1 LEFGI
6 TRFVRAFI
14 GVAPHAQKACAF
26 DVKGIAMKS
35 EELRQTMRLLA
46 KVLADPRIEPDQGE
60 QLRCA
65 KRELA
70 MVLRSGKLDRQ
81 RVFRIIEVVA
91 TVLLKTVQDN
101 EIPR

>member
-6 TRFVRAFI
+6 TRFIWAFI
-14 GVAPHAQKACAF
+14 GVAPYAQEVCAF
-26 DVKGIAMKS
+26 GVKGIAMKS
-35 EELRQTMRLLA
+35 EELRQTLRLLN

-65 KRELA
+65 KRDLA
-70 MVLRSGKLDRQ
+70 LVLRSGKFDRQ

-91 TVLLKTVQDN
+91 TVLLETVQDN